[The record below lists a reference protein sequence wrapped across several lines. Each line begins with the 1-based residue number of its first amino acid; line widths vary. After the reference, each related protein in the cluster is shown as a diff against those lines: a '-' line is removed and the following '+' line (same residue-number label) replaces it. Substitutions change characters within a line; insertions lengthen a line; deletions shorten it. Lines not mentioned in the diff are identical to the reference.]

1 MAVYLDHAATTP
13 MVPEAR
19 AAYVEA
25 LDVVGNPS
33 SIHSQGQNARRML
46 EEARERVAVSL
57 GCDPIEVVFTSGGTE
72 SVNLAIKGLYWA
84 RALEL
89 GRSMRILVPRGEH
102 HATVDTVEWIERH
115 EGAIVEWLPIDELGR
130 ILAEQRFDSRV
141 ADRLVCDTILG
152 GERVDGRAGRDAPHG

>member
-89 GRSMRILVPRGEH
+89 GEDPVGLRRDTSAEAAMPTRLHRRS
-102 HATVDTVEWIERH
+102 
-115 EGAIVEWLPIDELGR
+115 
-130 ILAEQRFDSRV
+130 LAQWPTRFSLCAAKRQ
-141 ADRLVCDTILG
+141 
-152 GERVDGRAGRDAPHG
+152 